1 MKAKTRTPRGCSQ
14 QGTAIDIVVH
24 DHGTLTLG

>member
-14 QGTAIDIVVH
+14 QGTAIDIVH